1 MAVVRNRRVPASA
14 APASSRL
21 GALVPEASVSVT
33 SGRGMA
39 STKEWTPTVANLM
52 VLIVLEVLAFAGL
65 RYVINKIV

>member
-1 MAVVRNRRVPASA
+1 MAVIRIRRVPPSA

-21 GALVPEASVSVT
+21 GALNPEASVSMT

-39 STKEWTPTVANLM
+39 STKEWTPTVANLL
-52 VLIVLEVLAFAGL
+52 VLVVLEVLAFASL